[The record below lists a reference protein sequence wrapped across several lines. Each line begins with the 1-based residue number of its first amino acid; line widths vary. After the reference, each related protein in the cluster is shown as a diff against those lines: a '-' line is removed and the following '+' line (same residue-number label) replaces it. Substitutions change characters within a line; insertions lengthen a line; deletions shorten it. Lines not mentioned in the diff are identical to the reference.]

1 MKRVLVGTLAAA
13 ASGAAMAGP
22 TPLGT
27 TVGVGLGTLLGGVT
41 AGSVL
46 PIAGSGLL
54 LVAASSLAIGIRI
67 ARKKKRKS

>member
-1 MKRVLVGTLAAA
+1 MKRLLVGTLAAA

-22 TPLGT
+22 ATLGTPL
-27 TVGVGLGTLLGGVT
+27 GVGLGTLLGGVT
-41 AGSVL
+41 VGLAL